1 MGDTTTVWA
10 RPVRSD
16 LENKERYIY
25 SLLLNRLLMTRAFAA
40 AARRAER
47 PIASRIESALE
58 ASRLHFERTGRC
70 YYLTPSIVEGNTSF
84 EDLED
89 TDHFSDQ
96 RLLLPQ
102 GFNLHQLWKERCLAL
117 KISPCSLPSP
127 GPQVYTNGGHLHQ
140 RQQLQQQQASQ
151 TTSAFA
157 LQASQQGMLHN
168 GINGSLGEAAYKL
181 PMSSDSA
188 SPDNGN
194 FRFDFTNF
202 ESSSSDSNQSCFI
215 NPAFL
220 ANGAG
225 AGLVPGEHVIGTSVN
240 EAATFTKAS
249 PAGSCELDYDDWLIT
264 SQGESMDED
273 NNLDNE

>member
-10 RPVRSD
+10 RPARSD

-25 SLLLNRLLMTRAFAA
+25 SLPLNRLLMTRAFAA
-40 AARRAER
+40 AARRVER

-89 TDHFSDQ
+89 NDHFSDP

-102 GFNLHQLWKERCLAL
+102 GFNLRQLWEERCHALKLAL
-117 KISPCSLPSP
+117 CPLPSR
-127 GPQVYTNGGHLHQ
+127 GPQVYTNGGLLHQ
-140 RQQLQQQQASQ
+140 RQQLQQQASQ
-151 TTSAFA
+151 ITSAFA

-168 GINGSLGEAAYKL
+168 GINGTLGEAAYKL
-181 PMSSDSA
+181 PMSSDPA
-188 SPDNGN
+188 WTDNGN
-194 FRFDFTNF
+194 FGFDFANF
-202 ESSSSDSNQSCFI
+202 ESSSSDSNQSCSI
-215 NPAFL
+215 NPALL

-225 AGLVPGEHVIGTSVN
+225 AGLVPGEDVNGTSVN
-240 EAATFTKAS
+240 AAATVTETS
-249 PAGSCELDYDDWLIT
+249 PAESCELDYDDWLIT
-264 SQGESMDED
+264 SQGESMEED